1 MRSLLAVSIMACGIS
16 GVRADDGK
24 PATSNVPRA
33 QYPRIEADQ
42 KITFR
47 LKRLR
52 PRASN
57 CSRAGPTMASARAPT
72 RCSARKM
79 GPGRS
84 AFRRRY
90 LAFITT
96 GWSSTALP

>member
-1 MRSLLAVSIMACGIS
+1 MRSLLAVSIMACGLW

-47 LKRLR
+47 LKAPEAKSVKLQPGGADNGLGQEPLR
-52 PRASN
+52 DAAN
-57 CSRAGPTMASARAPT
+57 G
-72 RCSARKM
+72 
-79 GPGRS
+79 
-84 AFRRRY
+84 
-90 LAFITT
+90 
-96 GWSSTALP
+96 